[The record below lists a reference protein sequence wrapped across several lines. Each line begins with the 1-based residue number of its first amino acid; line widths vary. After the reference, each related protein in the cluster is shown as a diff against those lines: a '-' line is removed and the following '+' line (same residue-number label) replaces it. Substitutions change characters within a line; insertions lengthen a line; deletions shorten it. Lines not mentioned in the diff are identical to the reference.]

1 MDTALIRQYR
11 CVTCSFTSNVFPEII
26 DHNIINHPEYELKIK
41 VYLSDKKTLHTNNF
55 GIVPGKLLNNGYYI
69 HSNKGKDT
77 IKVGKISSLSEG
89 KNIFD
94 NHNFKIKSLI
104 SKKQKLSTSTPKKSS
119 MAVATKDDST
129 DDSDNEMEV
138 DSFQDVDEIDQNLS
152 TELLNLSI
160 SEGDS
165 HDL

>member
-1 MDTALIRQYR
+1 
-11 CVTCSFTSNVFPEII
+11 
-26 DHNIINHPEYELKIK
+26 
-41 VYLSDKKTLHTNNF
+41 VYLSDKKTLHTKNF
-55 GIVPGKLLNNGYYI
+55 GIVTGKLLNNEYYI

-77 IKVGKISSLSEG
+77 IKVGKTSSLSEG
-89 KNIFD
+89 KDIFD
-94 NHNFKIKSLI
+94 NHNFEIKSPI

-119 MAVATKDDST
+119 MAVATNCDST

-138 DSFQDVDEIDQNLS
+138 DYFEDVDEIDQNLS